1 MTYLIEPSVFY
12 WMQVLDA
19 VKTIAI
25 VFAIISFI
33 IATIVWGT
41 YAAEGE
47 DEEKGWLRAPRIA
60 SVVAFCLFVLVAAFV
75 PSKETM
81 IAMLVAKTAT
91 VENIGWTADTLKEAV
106 DYIVEAIAKIKG

>member
-19 VKTIAI
+19 VKSIAI

-33 IATIVWGT
+33 IATIAWGT
-41 YAAEGE
+41 YACEGE
-47 DEEKGWLRAPRIA
+47 DEGKGWLRAPRIA

-75 PSKETM
+75 PNKETM
-81 IAMLVAKTAT
+81 IAMLVAKTTT